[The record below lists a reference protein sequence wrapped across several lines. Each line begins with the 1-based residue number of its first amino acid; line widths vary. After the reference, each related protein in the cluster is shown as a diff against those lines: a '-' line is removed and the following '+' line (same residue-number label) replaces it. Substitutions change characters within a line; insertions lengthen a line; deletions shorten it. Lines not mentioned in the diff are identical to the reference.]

1 MQPEGAGVTYV
12 RSCYILQS
20 PGLSKQ
26 PIMTERSRLITRQ
39 GKNQR
44 AIFGRHRRGQP

>member
-1 MQPEGAGVTYV
+1 MQPEGAGVTHV
-12 RSCYILQS
+12 RSWYIPQS
-20 PGLSKQ
+20 PGLSKRL
-26 PIMTERSRLITRQ
+26 IRTEPSRLITRQ